1 MAKEKKVELQPDWR
15 SWFWWYLWGILL
27 IPLLGIGIYII
38 WRAQRTRK
46 SIRYEIYDRYILSKD
61 SKYTQR
67 VDLADI
73 SEINVRQR
81 WIDKKFNTG
90 DILISSPASTI
101 KLLGIR
107 EPNQTTTLIEHA
119 VAAEKQ
125 RISELKRSTE
135 PASVKHDPG
144 TLDKLDYLT
153 GLWQQGLIS
162 DSDFKQER
170 KHFE

>member
-1 MAKEKKVELQPDWR
+1 
-15 SWFWWYLWGILL
+15 L

-73 SEINVRQR
+73 SEINIRQR

-90 DILISSPASTI
+90 DLLISSPASTME
-101 KLLGIR
+101 LLGIR
-107 EPNQTTTLIEHA
+107 KPDQTATLIEHA

-125 RISELKRSTE
+125 RISELKRSAE

-162 DSDFKQER
+162 DSDFEQER

>member
-1 MAKEKKVELQPDWR
+1 MEKDKKIGLHPDWR

-38 WRAQRTRK
+38 WRAQKTRK
-46 SIRYEIYDRYILSKD
+46 SIRYEIYDRYIVSKD
-61 SKYTQR
+61 SKYSQR

-73 SEINVRQR
+73 SGIDVRRR

-90 DILISSPASTI
+90 DLLIGSPVSDME
-101 KLLGIR
+101 LLGIR
-107 EPNQTTTLIEHA
+107 DPEETAGLIRHA
-119 VAAEKQ
+119 VAAEKK
-125 RISELKRSTE
+125 RLSEMQKSAE
-135 PASVKHDPG
+135 PDSVNHNPG

-162 DSDFKQER
+162 DDDFKQER